1 MLRGPTRLSG
11 RTSAKPRP
19 APAHQLPL
27 GSLIEVG
34 QGLSRAAHY
43 RPLAWWLGGGR
54 GSWGWEVGQLPA
66 SVLAAEPWPPDAL
79 PLSLHSLSKTSPLLR
94 APGAGPPPPAPPSV
108 PPPPGEPAGLLLS
121 QQWPP
126 LFLHHPAPAGIAL
139 HCRAFLSRREKW
151 EECVYL
157 YPEPSHVRSGPSRWK
172 ARPGLLFPHPL
183 NSGRTIWTM

>member
-1 MLRGPTRLSG
+1 MPAVRPYCFWPTPPLGQGTAQALGMLRGPTRLSG

-94 APGAGPPPPAPPSV
+94 ALGAGPPPPAPPSV

-139 HCRAFLSRREKW
+139 HCRAFLSRREK
-151 EECVYL
+151 
-157 YPEPSHVRSGPSRWK
+157 
-172 ARPGLLFPHPL
+172 
-183 NSGRTIWTM
+183 